1 MSFNGVPF
9 LSEFT
14 SIGLMMNIDW
24 FQPFENRND
33 YSVQVIYFVLLNLPR
48 NIRFR
53 SEHVIIAGLIPAFK
67 KEPHSIN
74 SFFNPIVQEL
84 QVLWCAVGVKFF
96 KLCIC
101 F

>member
-14 SIGLMMNIDW
+14 SIVFGLMMNIDW
-24 FQPFENRND
+24 FQPFKNRND
-33 YSVQVIYFVLLNLPR
+33 YSVGVIYFVLLNLPR

-53 SEHVIIAGLIPAFK
+53 SENVIVAGLIPAFK

-74 SFFNPIVQEL
+74 SFFKSN
-84 QVLWCAVGVKFF
+84 C
-96 KLCIC
+96 
-101 F
+101 